1 MTLIATLGRQAGL
14 SSAKTISLRDMAALR
29 RQRKAL
35 TRLDDIALHDLG
47 LTRTQAELEAKRSL
61 WDVPANWRG

>member
-1 MTLIATLGRQAGL
+1 MTLIETLGRRTGL
-14 SSAKTISLRDMAALR
+14 SSVKYASFSEIASLR

-35 TRLDDIALHDLG
+35 LRLDDTALQDMG
-47 LTRTQAELEAKRSL
+47 LTRKQAELEAKRSL

>member
-1 MTLIATLGRQAGL
+1 MAFIASLGRHIGL
-14 SSAKTISLRDMAALR
+14 SSAKTPTFGQMAALR

-35 TRLDDIALHDLG
+35 VRLDDAALRDMG
-47 LTRTQAELEAKRSL
+47 LTRSDVQTEAKRAV